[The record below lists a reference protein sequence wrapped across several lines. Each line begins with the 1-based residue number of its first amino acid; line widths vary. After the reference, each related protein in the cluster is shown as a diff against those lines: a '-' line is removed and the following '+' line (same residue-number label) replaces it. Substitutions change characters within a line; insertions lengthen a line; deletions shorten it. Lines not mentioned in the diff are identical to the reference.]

1 MMGDVI
7 LASAGGCGRIT
18 LNRPKALHAL
28 TLSMCRDI
36 VEALRA
42 WAAESRIKAIIVD
55 HSRER
60 GFCAGGDIRLLNESL
75 QGGHH
80 EVLEFFHTEYRM
92 NDLLFC
98 YAKPALCF
106 MDGIVMGGGAG
117 LALPCRYRVATED
130 TSFAMPETGIGL
142 FPDVGGSW
150 FLSRLPG
157 RIGAWLA
164 LTGSRLDG
172 AECHTLGLATHY
184 LPKAL
189 LTDVKSQIAKSPNG
203 LEKILVE
210 ASITPPPARIEEL
223 RGDIDRLFAA
233 RRIEDIVAALAAD
246 PSAWAKQQLVEI
258 SRKAPLSCKVALR
271 LLDES
276 RNLTDF
282 SDNMRMEYRAVSRLI
297 RNPDFSEGV
306 RAFVIDK
313 DNRPNWALT
322 RFTDVPDAMIDAIV
336 APLPEDREWM
346 PLEGR

>member
-1 MMGDVI
+1 MTPDVI
-7 LASAGGCGRIT
+7 IRGSGGCGHIT

-28 TLSMCRDI
+28 TLDMCKAMI
-36 VEALRA
+36 AALRA
-42 WAAESRIKAIIVD
+42 WEAESSIRAIIVD
-55 HSRER
+55 HSKGR
-60 GFCAGGDIRLLNESL
+60 GFCAGGDIRLLYESL
-75 QGGHH
+75 QGGGRD
-80 EVLEFFHTEYRM
+80 VLEFFHTEYRM
-92 NDLLFC
+92 NDLLFR
-98 YAKPALCF
+98 YGKPALCF

-117 LALPCRYRVATED
+117 VAMPCRYRVATEA

-172 AECHTLGLATHY
+172 AECHKLGLATHY
-184 LPKAL
+184 LPRAS
-189 LTDVKSQIAKSPNG
+189 LTDVKARIAKSPDG
-203 LEKILVE
+203 LETILDE
-210 ASITPPPARIEEL
+210 AAIAPPPAPIEEL

-233 RRIEDIVAALAAD
+233 PRIEDIVAALAAD
-246 PSAWAKQQLVEI
+246 PSPWAAQQLAEI
-258 SRKAPLSCKVALR
+258 SGKAPLSCKVALR
-271 LLDES
+271 LLNES
-276 RNLTDF
+276 RKLTDF

-313 DNRPNWALT
+313 DNLPNWAPA
-322 RFTDVPDAMIDAIV
+322 RFADVPDAMIDAIV
-336 APLPEDREWM
+336 APLPEDGEWM